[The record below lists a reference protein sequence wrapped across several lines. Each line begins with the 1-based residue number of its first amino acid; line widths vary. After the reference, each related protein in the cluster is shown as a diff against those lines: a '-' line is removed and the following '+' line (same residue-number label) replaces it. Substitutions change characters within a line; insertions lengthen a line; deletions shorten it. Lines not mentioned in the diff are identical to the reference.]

1 MIKSKKIQEDAIS
14 LYEGGLSIEDV
25 SEKLGVCYRTARTA
39 IRGGGVVLRDPSARL
54 KGRTRPNNPRK
65 KAS

>member
-1 MIKSKKIQEDAIS
+1 MIKSKQIQEDAIS

-39 IRGGGVVLRDPSARL
+39 IRGGGVILRDPSARL